1 MCGVF
6 LLSTSFLLSEQRRR
20 LIRFTAFLVFHTP
33 HTVQVRSTIT
43 GRSLLEGTYE
53 QDVTLGQLKKLLR
66 GTHQN
71 NTKQARLSVEG
82 LRPLSDALII
92 G

>member
-53 QDVTLGQLKKLLR
+53 QDVTLGQLKNIARDAPK
-66 GTHQN
+66 